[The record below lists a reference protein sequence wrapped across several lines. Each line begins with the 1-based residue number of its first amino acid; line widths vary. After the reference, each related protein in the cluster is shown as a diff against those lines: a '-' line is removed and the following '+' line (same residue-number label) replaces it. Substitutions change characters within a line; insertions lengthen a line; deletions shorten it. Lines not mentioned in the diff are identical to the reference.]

1 MHPTRIRDFTMKKII
16 YLLIVVLISLV
27 SCDNSKKITNH
38 IVDVYLY
45 NHLDKTIQIETFNGD
60 GILSCE
66 VAPNDSVFFTTI
78 KFSVDEDFAYTV
90 YPGELTYNNFLMG
103 INKVNFHYGSE
114 KYVYTRE
121 NRNDIIN
128 LLSLERYWEVHLDEA
143 KKQQFGWE

>member
-1 MHPTRIRDFTMKKII
+1 
-16 YLLIVVLISLV
+16 
-27 SCDNSKKITNH
+27 
-38 IVDVYLY
+38 
-45 NHLDKTIQIETFNGD
+45 
-60 GILSCE
+60 
-66 VAPNDSVFFTTI
+66 
-78 KFSVDEDFAYTV
+78 
-90 YPGELTYNNFLMG
+90 MG